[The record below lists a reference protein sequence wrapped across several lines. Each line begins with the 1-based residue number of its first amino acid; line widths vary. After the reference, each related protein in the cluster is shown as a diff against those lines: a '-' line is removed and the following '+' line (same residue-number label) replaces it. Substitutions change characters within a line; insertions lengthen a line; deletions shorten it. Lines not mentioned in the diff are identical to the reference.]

1 MIMMPFVFAFMY
13 TMAAL
18 GYLLRAV
25 HWIYIRALWVILI
38 LIPVELGLRLVNII
52 YPI

>member
-1 MIMMPFVFAFMY
+1 MIMMPFI
-13 TMAAL
+13 MAGIYGMALL

-38 LIPVELGLRLVNII
+38 LIPVELVLRLVNII